1 MKRKNIPPKVQ
12 GEVIQVKISRFIPAK
27 PWRVIRMIAR
37 VQDFPRFM
45 ANVLQVNVIEKSTH
59 SAITQWHIDVDG
71 LPIQWKE
78 KDVFDYKNFSVR
90 FNSIEGDLEH
100 FQGEW
105 LFQKH
110 REGTE
115 VTIDVTAR
123 LGIPIIEKVVAD
135 LLQEKL
141 TKNFQM
147 MLDAM
152 EDRFITERY
161 RNIHTGQPTRPTGFV
176 VMGHPYNLNHLIRF
190 FKFFKPDLR
199 TITKEFLLKLFEM
212 TPSYHSYD
220 IPEFRSKTGKKTHG
234 FFVLCPIIPDMI
246 DASPERVFNK
256 VVEGCQIGQRLGAG
270 IVTLGGFTSIAGE
283 RFSDKLRSAI
293 KIPLTTGNTYTAAM
307 ALEGIRRAAQWMGL
321 EMAKASVT
329 IIGGNGDIGSACAR
343 VLARE
348 VKQVTIT
355 GRNKDSL
362 RISKE
367 KLKKEGN
374 ARVEASTDNNAAVKK
389 ADIVI
394 AAASSAQSFV
404 DIKNFRAGSIIC
416 DVGYPKNTSYMTAY
430 RNDLFAFSGGFCQL
444 PCNFELGFD
453 IGVPAKD
460 VLYGCFAEAIILS
473 LEDRYENFSEGR
485 GKITAEKIEEI
496 KTMAEKHGFQ
506 LSPFYW
512 GDKIMT
518 EKEVSAIR
526 DNVRNR

>member
-1 MKRKNIPPKVQ
+1 MKQKTPSPQKTKS
-12 GEVIQVKISRFIPAK
+12 EVIQVKISRFIPAK

-45 ANVLQVNVIEKSTH
+45 ANVLQVEVIEKSRH
-59 SAITQWHIDVDG
+59 SAISQWHVDVEG

-78 KDVFDYKNFSVR
+78 KDTFDYQNFCVR
-90 FNSIEGDLEH
+90 FKSIEGDLEL
-100 FQGEW
+100 FEGEW
-105 LFQKH
+105 ALQKH
-110 REGTE
+110 QDGTE
-115 VTIDVTAR
+115 VTVDVTAQ
-123 LGIPIIEKVVAD
+123 LGIPIIEKVVTT

-161 RNIHTGQPTRPTGFV
+161 RNIHTGQLTRPSGFV

-199 TITKEFLLKLFEM
+199 AVTKEFLLKLFEM

-283 RFSDKLRSAI
+283 RFSEKLRSAI

-307 ALEGIRRAAQWMGL
+307 ALEGIRKASQWMGL
-321 EMAKASVT
+321 DLSKSSVV

-343 VLARE
+343 VLVQE
-348 VKQVTIT
+348 VKELIIT

-362 RISKE
+362 KVSKE
-367 KLKKEGN
+367 KLKKMGK
-374 ARVEASTDNNAAVKK
+374 ARVDASTDNNAAVKK
-389 ADIVI
+389 ADIVV
-394 AAASSAQSFV
+394 AAASSSQSFV
-404 DIKNFRAGSIIC
+404 DIKNFRPGSIIC
-416 DVGYPKNTSYMTAY
+416 DVGYPKNTSYMTTF
-430 RNDLFAFSGGFCQL
+430 RNDLFAFSG
-444 PCNFELGFD
+444 
-453 IGVPAKD
+453 
-460 VLYGCFAEAIILS
+460 
-473 LEDRYENFSEGR
+473 
-485 GKITAEKIEEI
+485 
-496 KTMAEKHGFQ
+496 
-506 LSPFYW
+506 
-512 GDKIMT
+512 
-518 EKEVSAIR
+518 
-526 DNVRNR
+526 